1 MTSFGRIFKV
11 LTRSKFREANLLLL
25 IQLIAIAVSLVWI
38 LITGTLSTTS
48 LLQAVSSWAGVTYVV
63 GFYLIAR
70 RSEQAYTQDTFRL
83 IPVEETRLYL
93 GNLLSSFVMFFYIVG
108 VEVLLHLA
116 GIGIGWNVLR
126 KDVGSVF
133 SAHPV
138 DLGSNSPWDIA
149 KVAMI
154 IALLLLVVLILMWT
168 TITFVHLVVSAT
180 SNFLPSAS
188 KRLVNFVLYIVV
200 IFLVV
205 RVAAFLIVLLFS
217 KVTSSFSIGGGLMN
231 LWLPIAGMVLVIVI
245 ESAASVFLLKKWVE
259 TVPN

>member
-126 KDVGSVF
+126 KDMGSIF

-138 DLGSNSPWDIA
+138 DLGPNSPWDIA

-205 RVAAFLIVLLFS
+205 RVAAFLIVLFS
-217 KVTSSFSIGGGLMN
+217 KVTSSFSIGSGLMN
-231 LWLPIAGMVLVIVI
+231 LWLPIGGMVLVIVI

>member
-38 LITGTLSTTS
+38 LITGALSTTS

-83 IPVEETRLYL
+83 IPVEETWLYL
-93 GNLLSSFVMFFYIVG
+93 GNLLSSFVMFFYIMG

-116 GIGIGWNVLR
+116 GIGIGWQALR
-126 KDVGSVF
+126 KDLGI
-133 SAHPV
+133 HPV
-138 DLGSNSPWDIA
+138 DMGPNTPWDII
-149 KVAMI
+149 KIVMLV
-154 IALLLLVVLILMWT
+154 ALLVLIVIVLMWT

-205 RVAAFLIVLLFS
+205 RVAAFLIVLFS
-217 KVTSSFSIGGGLMN
+217 RVTSSLPTSGGIMDLWWPIG
-231 LWLPIAGMVLVIVI
+231 GMVLVIVI
-245 ESAASVFLLKKWVE
+245 ESVASVFLLKKWVE